1 MAICLT
7 ASPKEENIMEERLQ
21 KLISQAGITSRR
33 AAEELILDGRVTVN
47 GRVVSELGAKADLAK
62 DKVTVDGKPIQA
74 AEKLYYV
81 LLHKPAGY
89 VTSLKDPQGRQL
101 VTELIK
107 DVGERLFPVGRLDYN
122 SEGLLL
128 MTNDGEWAN
137 RLMHP
142 RHQVDKEY
150 HVRVRGKVDPQQVK
164 RLAGG
169 IDLEDGPA
177 AGATVRVLKADQNN
191 DWLSITIREGRNR
204 QIRRMCAAVGLFVV
218 RLRRIRY
225 GNLTLGGL
233 KPGEYRLLSAEEAQN
248 LDAPP
253 APPERKTAERPAAP
267 KPEQSDKPRPPRSAA
282 PSASRPAKPGFK
294 TGEKP
299 GHKSERNPTKRT
311 PRPAPR
317 GK

>member
-1 MAICLT
+1 M
-7 ASPKEENIMEERLQ
+7 KERLQ
-21 KLISQAGITSRR
+21 KIIAAAGITSRR
-33 AAEELILDGRVTVN
+33 AAEEMILAGQVAVN
-47 GRVVSELGAKADLAK
+47 GVVTTELGTKADLAI
-62 DKVTVDGKPIQA
+62 DQVTVDGIPVKA

-101 VTELIK
+101 VSELVK
-107 DVGERLFPVGRLDYN
+107 DVGARLFPVGRLDYN

-150 HVRVRGKVDPQQVK
+150 HVRVRGKADPQQIRQLGEGVE
-164 RLAGG
+164 
-169 IDLEDGPA
+169 LEDGPA
-177 AGATVRVLKADQNN
+177 KATVRLLKADQNN

-204 QIRRMCAAVGLFVV
+204 QVRRMCAAVGLSVV
-218 RLRRIRY
+218 RLRRMRY

-233 KPGEYRLLSAEEAQN
+233 QPGEHRLLTREEAQG

-253 APPERKTAERPAAP
+253 APRKPKPAHTTPKAAP
-267 KPEQSDKPRPPRSAA
+267 TGKQPQRAPKRIMLPTTDTRK
-282 PSASRPAKPGFK
+282 PSAKTDAPTRPRRSGPGSK
-294 TGEKP
+294 
-299 GHKSERNPTKRT
+299 NN
-311 PRPAPR
+311 
-317 GK
+317 

>member
-1 MAICLT
+1 
-7 ASPKEENIMEERLQ
+7 MEERLQ

-33 AAEELILDGRVTVN
+33 AAEELILAGRVTVN
-47 GRVVSELGAKADLAK
+47 GQVVSELGAKADLSK
-62 DKVTVDGKPIQA
+62 DRVTVDGKPIQA

-101 VTELIK
+101 VTELVK
-107 DVGERLFPVGRLDYN
+107 DLGERLFPVGRLDYN

-128 MTNDGEWAN
+128 LTNDGEWAN

-150 HVRVRGKVDPQQVK
+150 HVRVRGKVDPQQIK

-177 AGATVRVLKADQNN
+177 AGATVRVLKADQSN

-233 KPGEYRLLSAEEAQN
+233 KPGEYRLLSTDEAQA

-253 APPERKTAERPAAP
+253 APPERKAAERPATAKTAP
-267 KPEQSDKPRPPRSAA
+267 PENQRPPRSATHSGA
-282 PSASRPAKPGFK
+282 KPAKPGFK
-294 TGEKP
+294 TDTKP
-299 GHKSERNPTKRT
+299 VKSSDRNALKRP